1 VTDYATSLRTIFLAE
16 ARAEG
21 FYKAL
26 TRVQPDA
33 DRRQKLETLQTIEAR
48 TLTSMRRLLEQVG
61 LHVDTESARRRGRDL
76 AQQVDPTDWT
86 AFVKGLAQT
95 TEHDEAAYEALRAAA
110 PNPNDPALVAL
121 VNHARAVDRFVAL
134 ETAGERK
141 KSQRAL
147 TDYLR
152 RPA

>member
-1 VTDYATSLRTIFLAE
+1 VTDYATLLRTTFLAE

-21 FYKAL
+21 FYKTLAR
-26 TRVQPDA
+26 TQPDA

-61 LHVDTESARRRGRDL
+61 LRVDPESARRRGREL
-76 AQQVDPTDWT
+76 ALQADPTDWS
-86 AFVKGLAQT
+86 AFVKALGQT
-95 TEHDEAAYEALRAAA
+95 TEHDDAAYETLQAAA
-110 PNPNDPALVAL
+110 PHPKDPALVAL
-121 VNHARAVDRFVAL
+121 VNHARALDRFVEL

-141 KSQRAL
+141 QSLRAL